1 MGCHTW
7 FYVHLE
13 QKQKELKEEYF
24 NRIVDG
30 ARLLLKLYKE
40 TTEEEWKKDF
50 ASYEK
55 DDNRTYWKDKTYPE
69 CKSLPELK
77 GWSDKSIL
85 GEIKLAQTKTWQ
97 EYKDF
102 FLGLNSL
109 LVESLETNCHCLEDV
124 AKLLPEQLHGVTGF
138 KYKNGKVYIDAS
150 SEIADKYLSRRIC
163 DIFRIHDYSTK
174 PCYSV
179 EDCVQRCKEHNVILK
194 DEEFQ
199 ELEKWYQEYPD
210 TMITFG

>member
-7 FYVHLE
+7 FYVCLE
-13 QKQKELKEEYF
+13 ERQKELKEEYF

-50 ASYEK
+50 ASYER
-55 DDNRTYWKDKTYPE
+55 DDNRAYWKNKTYPE

-109 LVESLETNCHCLEDV
+109 IVESLETNCHCLEDV
-124 AKLLPEQLHGVTGF
+124 AKLLPEQLHTVTDF
-138 KYKNGKVYIDAS
+138 KYKK
-150 SEIADKYLSRRIC
+150 
-163 DIFRIHDYSTK
+163 
-174 PCYSV
+174 
-179 EDCVQRCKEHNVILK
+179 
-194 DEEFQ
+194 
-199 ELEKWYQEYPD
+199 
-210 TMITFG
+210 